1 MPIRARRDARTRAG
15 GRESPIGRKKASQ
28 IGVLGGA
35 PAGHRRRPATKLG
48 VRAGLGVGGTGRGAR
63 GAGRGGPRR
72 RAGPPAPGLAPGAP
86 GCLGQAR
93 PLGLKS
99 KNLVGTAPL
108 VDSQVV

>member
-1 MPIRARRDARTRAG
+1 MRAVRRLRGYGEAALAQLPGDGLLAG
-15 GRESPIGRKKASQ
+15 E
-28 IGVLGGA
+28 A
-35 PAGHRRRPATKLG
+35 P
-48 VRAGLGVGGTGRGAR
+48 GAR

-93 PLGLKS
+93 PLGLTS